1 MKIEEIVPIKP
12 LSVADAEAEALKRQ
26 QKDLKRRQ
34 LQVRV
39 AKARERLNAAQQQAS
54 STP

>member
-1 MKIEEIVPIKP
+1 MKIEEIIPIKP

-26 QKDLKRRQ
+26 QSDLKRRQ

-39 AKARERLNAAQQQAS
+39 AKARERLNAAQQQAAS
-54 STP
+54 AP

>member
-12 LSVADAEAEALKRQ
+12 LSVVDAEAEALKRQ
-26 QKDLKRRQ
+26 QSDLKRRQ

-39 AKARERLNAAQQQAS
+39 AKARERLNAAQQQAA

>member
-1 MKIEEIVPIKP
+1 MKIEEIVPMKP

-26 QKDLKRRQ
+26 QSDLKRRQ

-39 AKARERLNAAQQQAS
+39 AKARERLNAAQQKAAS
-54 STP
+54 AP

>member
-1 MKIEEIVPIKP
+1 MKIEEIVPMKL

-26 QKDLKRRQ
+26 QSDLKRRQ

-39 AKARERLNAAQQQAS
+39 AKARERLNAAQQQAAS
-54 STP
+54 AP

>member
-26 QKDLKRRQ
+26 QSDLKRRQ

-39 AKARERLNAAQQQAS
+39 AKARERLNAAQQQAAS
-54 STP
+54 AP